1 MSKLYLKYYVP
12 AVLSFL
18 ITALITVL
26 VNIPLLLI
34 SWMSL
39 SKCIS
44 SAISITF
51 EKCVYTQET
60 FYVMIASLI
69 CCIACFLGF
78 MYFYEYIICP
88 LFNFGVKRLGKF
100 ETMKAECEE
109 YTIDPEDKY
118 THLYRDENGL
128 PFKFGE
134 DANYNFTEAGK
145 LVDSEES
152 EYDVEYQEI
161 SQENIEKLKD
171 GKFNFILPLG
181 IFPDNLGINLC
192 SVLGFKIVRR
202 KTDSQIVYIT
212 IDFLP
217 TDDPE
222 EIKQLKVYADD
233 EHTKHTKHTD
243 TPSNCAVTEDM
254 CCGNYKDEDY
264 ESEQQ
269 LTDVDTDNTTS
280 DAISTK
286 VSDKIYADVKGVK
299 IK

>member
-1 MSKLYLKYYVP
+1 M
-12 AVLSFL
+12 
-18 ITALITVL
+18 L

-44 SAISITF
+44 NAISITF
-51 EKCVYTQET
+51 GECVSTQET

-88 LFNFGVKRLGKF
+88 LLNFGVKRLRKF
-100 ETMKAECEE
+100 ESMKDGDDEE
-109 YTIDPEDKY
+109 YTVDQEETY
-118 THLYRDENGL
+118 THTYRDENGL

-134 DANYNFTEAGK
+134 DANYDLTESDGCGK

-152 EYDVEYQEI
+152 EYNVEYQTI
-161 SQENIEKLKD
+161 TQENIDKSKD

-233 EHTKHTKHTD
+233 EHTKHTKHTI
-243 TPSNCAVTEDM
+243 TPRDCVVSEDM

-269 LTDVDTDNTTS
+269 LTEATDNTTS
-280 DAISTK
+280 DVISTK
-286 VSDKIYADVKGVK
+286 GDGKIYTDVKGVRLK
-299 IK
+299 